1 MKTNAT
7 KKAIFKKLE
16 ELNDKYPQ
24 QRVGQMLYNFIL
36 CKCPNNDPFYVEDE
50 MLLNYI
56 LEEIDNAKETQ
67 KIIDEIMKDRKA
79 LKHKK
84 LM

>member
-1 MKTNAT
+1 MNRT
-7 KKAIFKKLE
+7 KKMIFKKLE

-24 QRVGQMLYNFIL
+24 LRVGQLIHNYIL
-36 CKCPNNDPFYVEDE
+36 TKCPCNDPFYVEDE
-50 MLLNYI
+50 TFLNFI

-67 KIIDEIMKDRKA
+67 QIIDDIMKDRKS
-79 LKHKK
+79 LKNKK